1 MNEPPASLTSWLDQ
15 LPASLRNA
23 VRLRVEGERVGLPGP
38 ALAPYLVGLLVL
50 LGMLGTFLGMVVTLR
65 GTGMALESATDLGAI
80 RASLAAPVKGLGF
93 AFGTSIAGG
102 ATSAMLGLL
111 AALCRRERVQ
121 AAQLL
126 DTKIATTLRVY
137 SQSYQREESFKLLQR
152 QAEVMQRQAE
162 AMPTLVDRLQA
173 MMQGMEQQTRSLN
186 ERQLASQDAFQGKAE
201 AAYARLAAVM
211 EQSMKEGVAESA
223 RSAGVALQPVVQA
236 TMESL
241 SRETASLQDTVAQAV
256 QQQLSSLTSG
266 FQASTSNVADIWNQA
281 LAGQQ
286 RASETLAQDLR
297 ASLDRFAET
306 FEQRSAALL
315 DGVSAR
321 LEASS
326 GNMSDAWTAALSR
339 QEHVSEKLA
348 GDNLQALTAAA
359 ASFEKHSASLLRTLN
374 DSHSLL
380 QSELASRDQQR
391 LAAWT
396 ETLGAMGATLRQEWE
411 LAGTQA
417 ATRQQAISDTLAQ
430 TVRDINAQAAAQASV
445 LEAVSARMEAAA
457 TNVSDRWNTALD
469 RQSEVADKLAAN
481 NQQALTTAAAAFE
494 QHSASLLRTL
504 DQSHADL
511 QAALASKDET
521 RLAAWTE
528 SLAATAAT
536 LRAEWEQAGA
546 QAATRQDAISAA
558 LAGTARDIGA
568 QAEAQAQ
575 LLQSVSTRLESA
587 AHSVS
592 DRWNTALER
601 QSEVAEK
608 LAADNQHAL
617 TTAAAAFEQHSAS
630 LLQKLDQ
637 SHADLQTAL
646 AAKDHERLAA
656 WTGTLTAMAATLGQE
671 WKAAGDHTVARQQE
685 ISDALA
691 LTALDVTSQTE
702 AQARLLQSVSAR
714 LETAAGSVT
723 QAWTE
728 AQARQEQV
736 GAKLA
741 ADNQQALTTAA
752 ATFEQ
757 HSASLLQKLDQS
769 HADLQTALAAKD
781 HERLAAWTGTLTAM
795 AATLGQEWKAAGDHT
810 VARQQEISDAL
821 ALTALDVTSQT
832 EAQARLLQSVSARLE
847 TAAGSVTQAWTE
859 AQARQE
865 QVGAKLAADNQQALT
880 TAAATFEQHSASLL
894 QKLDQS
900 HAELQAVLASKDE
913 ARLAAWTGK
922 LAALADALGQE
933 WELAGAQA
941 ATRQQELTQAL
952 ERTTQTITAQAEAQ
966 ASVLETAST
975 RLETAAS
982 QVTQAWTDAQ
992 TRQEHVNQQ
1001 LADGNQQA
1009 LEAAAATFEQHSASL
1024 LHTLDQSHADLQAA
1038 LAAKDEAR
1046 LAAWTGKLAAV
1057 ADTLAQTA
1065 NDITAQTQAHA
1076 SETIAEI
1083 GRLVQAASEAPK
1095 AAADVIGELRQK
1107 LSDSMVRDNDML
1119 QERNR
1124 LLETLDTLLNAVN
1137 HTAAEQ
1143 RTAVD
1148 ALVASSAEL
1157 LERVGTQFT
1166 DRVEAETGKLTDVAA
1181 AVTTSA
1187 VEVASLGESFGTA
1200 VQLFGESNDKLVAH
1214 LQRIEAAL
1222 DKSIAR
1228 GDEQLSYYVAQ
1239 AREVVDLSLMSQ
1251 KQIIENLQQL
1261 ATQRATAGEQIA

>member
-1 MNEPPASLTSWLDQ
+1 MSKTLINFVVFLAGLAVVGWIGVGYAGTNPLALAVTLLIGVCYLAGAWELLRYQQATSSLTRSTASLSEAPASLGSWLDQ
-15 LPASLRNA
+15 LHPSLRNA
-23 VRLRVEGERVGLPGP
+23 ARLRVEGERVGLPGP
-38 ALAPYLVGLLVL
+38 ALTPYLVGLLVL

-93 AFGTSIAGG
+93 AFGTSIAGV

-121 AAQLL
+121 AAQSL

-173 MMQGMEQQTRSLN
+173 MMQNMEQQTRAIN
-186 ERQLASQDAFQGKAE
+186 DRQLASQDAFQDKAE
-201 AAYARLAAVM
+201 AAYARLASVM

-223 RSAGVALQPVVQA
+223 RSAGVALQPVVEA
-236 TMESL
+236 TMASL
-241 SRETASLQDTVAQAV
+241 SRETASLQDTVTQAV

-266 FQASTSNVADIWNQA
+266 FQSSTANVADIWNQA

-306 FEQRSAALL
+306 FEQRSSALL

-321 LEASS
+321 LETSS
-326 GNMSDAWTAALSR
+326 GNMSEAWTSALSR
-339 QEHVSEKLA
+339 QERVSEKLA

-359 ASFEKHSASLLRTLN
+359 ASFEQHSASLLRTLN
-374 DSHSLL
+374 DSHALL
-380 QSELASRDQQR
+380 QSDLASRDQQR

-411 LAGTQA
+411 QAGTQA
-417 ATRQQAISDTLAQ
+417 AARQQAISDTLAQ

-445 LEAVSARMEAAA
+445 LEGVSARMEAAA
-457 TNVSDRWNTALD
+457 NNVSARWDSALS
-469 RQSEVADKLAAN
+469 RQEQVSETLARD

-511 QAALASKDET
+511 QAALAAKDHE
-521 RLAAWTE
+521 RLSAWTA
-528 SLAATAAT
+528 SLAAMAAT
-536 LRAEWEQAGA
+536 LRQEWEQAGT
-546 QAATRQDAISAA
+546 QAATRQEAISESMAR
-558 LAGTARDIGA
+558 TARDITS
-568 QAEAQAQ
+568 QTEAQA
-575 LLQSVSTRLESA
+575 LLLESVSARLESA
-587 AHSVS
+587 ANSVS
-592 DRWNTALER
+592 DRWTTALAR
-601 QSEVAEK
+601 QEQVSEK
-608 LAADNQHAL
+608 LAADNQQAL

-630 LLQKLDQ
+630 LLRTLEQ
-637 SHADLQTAL
+637 SHADLHAAL
-646 AAKDHERLAA
+646 AAQDHERLAA

-671 WKAAGDHTVARQQE
+671 WKAAGEHTVARQQE
-685 ISDALA
+685 ISDTLA
-691 LTALDVTSQTE
+691 LTALDVTGQTE
-702 AQARLLQSVSAR
+702 AQARLLETVSAR
-714 LETAAGSVT
+714 LETAASSVT
-723 QAWTE
+723 QAWTD
-728 AQARQEQV
+728 AQTRQEQV
-736 GAKLA
+736 GEKLA
-741 ADNQQALTTAA
+741 ANHQQALETAA

-757 HSASLLQKLDQS
+757 HSASLLRTLDQS
-769 HADLQTALAAKD
+769 HADLQAA
-781 HERLAAWTGTLTAM
+781 
-795 AATLGQEWKAAGDHT
+795 
-810 VARQQEISDAL
+810 
-821 ALTALDVTSQT
+821 
-832 EAQARLLQSVSARLE
+832 
-847 TAAGSVTQAWTE
+847 
-859 AQARQE
+859 
-865 QVGAKLAADNQQALT
+865 
-880 TAAATFEQHSASLL
+880 
-894 QKLDQS
+894 
-900 HAELQAVLASKDE
+900 LASKDE
-913 ARLAAWTGK
+913 ARLSAWTAK

-933 WELAGAQA
+933 WELAGVQA
-941 ATRQQELTQAL
+941 ASRQEALTQAL
-952 ERTTQTITAQAEAQ
+952 AQTTRDITAQTEAQ
-966 ASVLETAST
+966 ATVLQAAST

-982 QVTQAWTDAQ
+982 HVTQAWTDAQ
-992 TRQEHVNQQ
+992 TRQEQVGQQ
-1001 LADGNQQA
+1001 LAASHQQA
-1009 LEAAAATFEQHSASL
+1009 LETAAATFEQHSASL
-1024 LHTLDQSHADLQAA
+1024 LQTLDQSHAALQAE

-1065 NDITAQTQAHA
+1065 HDITSQTQAHA

-1083 GRLVQAASEAPK
+1083 SRLVQAASEAPK

-1119 QERNR
+1119 EERNR
-1124 LLETLDTLLNAVN
+1124 LLDTLDTLLNAVN

-1166 DRVEAETGKLTDVAA
+1166 DRVEAETGKLADVAA
-1181 AVTTSA
+1181 QVTSSA

-1261 ATQRATAGEQIA
+1261 AVQRATAGAEAA

>member
-1 MNEPPASLTSWLDQ
+1 MSKTLINFVVFVAGLAVVGWIGAGYAGTNPLALAVTLLIGVCYLAGAWELLRYQQATSGLARASTSLNEPPASLASWLDQ

-93 AFGTSIAGG
+93 AFGTSIAGV

-126 DTKIATTLRVY
+126 DAKIATTLRVY

-326 GNMSDAWTAALSR
+326 GNLSEAWTAALSR

-411 LAGTQA
+411 QAGTQA

-457 TNVSDRWNTALD
+457 SNVSDRWNTALD
-469 RQSEVADKLAAN
+469 RQSEVAEKLAAD

-511 QAALASKDET
+511 QAALASKDEA

-546 QAATRQDAISAA
+546 QTATRQEAISAA

-568 QAEAQAQ
+568 QAQAQAQ
-575 LLQSVSTRLESA
+575 LLQNVSTRLESA
-587 AHSVS
+587 ANSVS
-592 DRWNTALER
+592 DRWNTALDR

-608 LAADNQHAL
+608 LAADNQQAL

-691 LTALDVTSQTE
+691 LTALDVTGQTE
-702 AQARLLQSVSAR
+702 AQARLLESVSAR
-714 LETAAGSVT
+714 LETAASSVT

-736 GAKLA
+736 SAKLA
-741 ADNQQALTTAA
+741 ADNQQALTSAA

-757 HSASLLQKLDQS
+757 HGASLLQKLDQS
-769 HADLQTALAAKD
+769 HADLQAA
-781 HERLAAWTGTLTAM
+781 
-795 AATLGQEWKAAGDHT
+795 
-810 VARQQEISDAL
+810 
-821 ALTALDVTSQT
+821 
-832 EAQARLLQSVSARLE
+832 
-847 TAAGSVTQAWTE
+847 
-859 AQARQE
+859 
-865 QVGAKLAADNQQALT
+865 
-880 TAAATFEQHSASLL
+880 
-894 QKLDQS
+894 
-900 HAELQAVLASKDE
+900 LASKDE

-952 ERTTQTITAQAEAQ
+952 AHTTQTITAQAEAQ

-992 TRQEHVNQQ
+992 TRQEQVHQQ

-1038 LAAKDEAR
+1038 LAAKDEER

-1076 SETIAEI
+1076 SETITEI

-1166 DRVEAETGKLTDVAA
+1166 DRVQAETGKLTDVAA
-1181 AVTTSA
+1181 AVTSSA
-1187 VEVASLGESFGTA
+1187 VEVASLGESFGAA

>member
-1 MNEPPASLTSWLDQ
+1 MSKTLINFVVFVAGLAVVGWIGAGYAGSNPLALAVTLLIGICYLAGAWELWRYQQATSGLARASTSLNEPPASLASWLDQ

-93 AFGTSIAGG
+93 AFGTSIAGV

-126 DTKIATTLRVY
+126 DAKIATTLRVY

-326 GNMSDAWTAALSR
+326 GNLSESWTAALSR

-411 LAGTQA
+411 QAGTQA

-457 TNVSDRWNTALD
+457 NNVSDRWNTALD
-469 RQSEVADKLAAN
+469 RQSEVAEKLAAD
-481 NQQALTTAAAAFE
+481 NQLALTTAAAAFE

-511 QAALASKDET
+511 QAALASKDEA

-546 QAATRQDAISAA
+546 QAATRQEAISAA
-558 LAGTARDIGA
+558 LTGTARDIGA
-568 QAEAQAQ
+568 QAQAQAQ
-575 LLQSVSTRLESA
+575 LLQNVSTRLESA
-587 AHSVS
+587 ANSVS
-592 DRWNTALER
+592 DRWNTALDR

-608 LAADNQHAL
+608 LAADNQQAL

-691 LTALDVTSQTE
+691 LTALDVTGQTE
-702 AQARLLQSVSAR
+702 AQARLLESVSAR
-714 LETAAGSVT
+714 LETAASSVT

-728 AQARQEQV
+728 AQARQEHV
-736 GAKLA
+736 SAKLA
-741 ADNQQALTTAA
+741 ADNQQALTSAA

-757 HSASLLQKLDQS
+757 HGASLLQKLDQS
-769 HADLQTALAAKD
+769 HADLQAA
-781 HERLAAWTGTLTAM
+781 
-795 AATLGQEWKAAGDHT
+795 
-810 VARQQEISDAL
+810 
-821 ALTALDVTSQT
+821 
-832 EAQARLLQSVSARLE
+832 
-847 TAAGSVTQAWTE
+847 
-859 AQARQE
+859 
-865 QVGAKLAADNQQALT
+865 
-880 TAAATFEQHSASLL
+880 
-894 QKLDQS
+894 
-900 HAELQAVLASKDE
+900 LASKDE

-952 ERTTQTITAQAEAQ
+952 AHTTQTLTAQAEAQ

-992 TRQEHVNQQ
+992 TRQEQVNQQ

-1024 LHTLDQSHADLQAA
+1024 LQTLDQSHADLQAA
-1038 LAAKDEAR
+1038 LAAKDEER

-1076 SETIAEI
+1076 SETITEI

-1166 DRVEAETGKLTDVAA
+1166 DRVQAETGKLTDVAA
-1181 AVTTSA
+1181 AVTSSA
-1187 VEVASLGESFGTA
+1187 VEVASLGESFGAA

>member
-1 MNEPPASLTSWLDQ
+1 MSKTLINFVVFVAGLAVVGWIGAGYAGSNPLALAVTLLIGVCYLAGAWELLRYQQATSRLAQSTAALTEPPASLGSWLDQ
-15 LPASLRNA
+15 LPANLRNA

-93 AFGTSIAGG
+93 AFGTSIAGV

-111 AALCRRERVQ
+111 AALCRRERVH

-126 DTKIATTLRVY
+126 DSKIATTLRVY

-173 MMQGMEQQTRSLN
+173 MMQNMEQQTRSIN
-186 ERQLASQDAFQGKAE
+186 ERQMASQDAFQGKAE
-201 AAYARLAAVM
+201 AAYARLASVM

-266 FQASTSNVADIWNQA
+266 FQASTANVADIWNQA

-315 DGVSAR
+315 DGVSTR

-326 GNMSDAWTAALSR
+326 GNMSEAWSSALSR
-339 QEHVSEKLA
+339 QERASEKLA

-359 ASFEKHSASLLRTLN
+359 ASFEQHSASLLRTLN
-374 DSHSLL
+374 ESHALL
-380 QSELASRDQQR
+380 QSDLASRDQQR

-396 ETLGAMGATLRQEWE
+396 ETLGAMGATLREEWQQ
-411 LAGTQA
+411 AGSEA

-430 TVRDINAQAAAQASV
+430 TVRDINAQAVAQADV
-445 LEAVSARMEAAA
+445 LQAVSARMEAAA
-457 TNVSDRWNTALD
+457 NQVSDRWNTALD
-469 RQSEVADKLAAN
+469 RQGEVAEKLAAN

-494 QHSASLLRTL
+494 QHSTALLRTL

-511 QAALASKDET
+511 QAALA
-521 RLAAWTE
+521 
-528 SLAATAAT
+528 
-536 LRAEWEQAGA
+536 
-546 QAATRQDAISAA
+546 
-558 LAGTARDIGA
+558 
-568 QAEAQAQ
+568 
-575 LLQSVSTRLESA
+575 
-587 AHSVS
+587 
-592 DRWNTALER
+592 
-601 QSEVAEK
+601 
-608 LAADNQHAL
+608 
-617 TTAAAAFEQHSAS
+617 
-630 LLQKLDQ
+630 
-637 SHADLQTAL
+637 
-646 AAKDHERLAA
+646 AKDSERLAA
-656 WTGTLTAMAATLGQE
+656 WTGTLTAMAATLGEE
-671 WKAAGDHTVARQQE
+671 WKAAGAHTVARQQE
-685 ISDALA
+685 ISDALT
-691 LTALDVTSQTE
+691 LTALEVTGQTE
-702 AQARLLQSVSAR
+702 AQARLLESVSTR

-723 QAWTE
+723 QAWTD
-728 AQARQEQV
+728 AQARQQQV
-736 GAKLA
+736 NEKLA

-752 ATFEQ
+752 AAFEQ
-757 HSASLLQKLDQS
+757 QAAQLLRTLDQS
-769 HADLQTALAAKD
+769 HADLQ
-781 HERLAAWTGTLTAM
+781 
-795 AATLGQEWKAAGDHT
+795 
-810 VARQQEISDAL
+810 DA
-821 ALTALDVTSQT
+821 
-832 EAQARLLQSVSARLE
+832 
-847 TAAGSVTQAWTE
+847 
-859 AQARQE
+859 
-865 QVGAKLAADNQQALT
+865 
-880 TAAATFEQHSASLL
+880 
-894 QKLDQS
+894 
-900 HAELQAVLASKDE
+900 LASKDE
-913 ARLAAWTGK
+913 ARLSAWTAK

-941 ATRQQELTQAL
+941 ASRQQELTQAL
-952 ERTTQTITAQAEAQ
+952 ERSTHTITAQAEAQ
-966 ASVLETAST
+966 AGLLQTAST
-975 RLETAAS
+975 RMETAANH
-982 QVTQAWTDAQ
+982 VTQAWTDAQ
-992 TRQEHVNQQ
+992 ARQEQVSQQ

-1009 LEAAAATFEQHSASL
+1009 LETAAAAFAQHSESL
-1024 LHTLDQSHADLQAA
+1024 LQTLDQSHAKLQAS
-1038 LAAKDEAR
+1038 LAAQDDER

-1095 AAADVIGELRQK
+1095 AAAEVIGELRQK
-1107 LSDSMVRDNDML
+1107 LSDSMVRDNDM
-1119 QERNR
+1119 QEERNR
-1124 LLETLDTLLNAVN
+1124 LLGTLDTLLNAVN

-1157 LERVGTQFT
+1157 LERVGAQFT

-1181 AVTTSA
+1181 HLTTSA

-1261 ATQRATAGEQIA
+1261 AAQRAAPAEQIA

>member
-1 MNEPPASLTSWLDQ
+1 MFDYNRSKGCLPPFAPANQDTMSKTLINFVVFVAGLAVVGWIGAGYAGTNPLALAVTLLIGICYLAGAWELLRYQQATSGLARASTSLNEPPASLASWLDQ

-93 AFGTSIAGG
+93 AFGTSIAGV

-126 DTKIATTLRVY
+126 DAKIATTLRVY

-326 GNMSDAWTAALSR
+326 GNLSEAWTAALSR

-411 LAGTQA
+411 QAGTQA

-457 TNVSDRWNTALD
+457 NNVSDRWNTALD
-469 RQSEVADKLAAN
+469 RQSEVAEKLAAD

-511 QAALASKDET
+511 QAALASKDEA

-546 QAATRQDAISAA
+546 QTATRQEAISAA

-568 QAEAQAQ
+568 QAQAQAQ
-575 LLQSVSTRLESA
+575 LLQNVSTRLESA
-587 AHSVS
+587 ANSVS
-592 DRWNTALER
+592 DRWNTALDR

-608 LAADNQHAL
+608 LAADNQQAL

-691 LTALDVTSQTE
+691 LTALDVTGQTE
-702 AQARLLQSVSAR
+702 AQARLLESVSAR
-714 LETAAGSVT
+714 LETAASSVT

-736 GAKLA
+736 SAKLA
-741 ADNQQALTTAA
+741 ADNQQALTSAA

-757 HSASLLQKLDQS
+757 HGASLLQKLDQS
-769 HADLQTALAAKD
+769 HADLQAA
-781 HERLAAWTGTLTAM
+781 
-795 AATLGQEWKAAGDHT
+795 
-810 VARQQEISDAL
+810 
-821 ALTALDVTSQT
+821 
-832 EAQARLLQSVSARLE
+832 
-847 TAAGSVTQAWTE
+847 
-859 AQARQE
+859 
-865 QVGAKLAADNQQALT
+865 
-880 TAAATFEQHSASLL
+880 
-894 QKLDQS
+894 
-900 HAELQAVLASKDE
+900 LASKDE

-952 ERTTQTITAQAEAQ
+952 AHTTQTITAQAEAQ

-992 TRQEHVNQQ
+992 TRQEQVNQQ

-1024 LHTLDQSHADLQAA
+1024 LQTLDQSHADLQAA
-1038 LAAKDEAR
+1038 LAAKDEER

-1076 SETIAEI
+1076 SETITEI

-1166 DRVEAETGKLTDVAA
+1166 DRVQAETGKLTDVAA
-1181 AVTTSA
+1181 AVTSSA
-1187 VEVASLGESFGTA
+1187 VEVASLGESFGAA